1 MKKQVRALED
11 LKVDKKQLPN
21 INNDYDDNLLHSRE
35 REIFRNIYNKRLDKI
50 EELTKKIDGDNL
62 VFTTLST
69 GETVNFSGKNNPL
82 TFL

>member
-21 INNDYDDNLLHSRE
+21 INNDYDDKLLHSRE

>member
-1 MKKQVRALED
+1 MK
-11 LKVDKKQLPN
+11 
-21 INNDYDDNLLHSRE
+21 I
-35 REIFRNIYNKRLDKI
+35 RLDRIRHDKI

>member
-21 INNDYDDNLLHSRE
+21 INNDYDDKLLHSRE

-50 EELTKKIDGDNL
+50 EELTKQIDGDNL

>member
-1 MKKQVRALED
+1 MKIRLD
-11 LKVDKKQLPN
+11 R
-21 INNDYDDNLLHSRE
+21 I
-35 REIFRNIYNKRLDKI
+35 RLDKI

-69 GETVNFSGKNNPL
+69 AETVNFSGKNNPL